1 VGQRWLAGLALV
13 CLATVAHA
21 ETQVLRLATIAP
33 DGTAWAR
40 ELKAYAREVSD
51 KTAGRVT
58 LKIYY
63 GGIAGDEMQVGERIT
78 RGQLDGAISG
88 GALCGK
94 LSPSMRVPMV
104 QGVFQNREEAVHVMS
119 GLNGLFDE
127 ELRAAGFTHLGAA
140 SIGAVILFT
149 TSPVATLDDI
159 KKLRLGH
166 WDLDQIGLQIDH
178 AIGITSIPL
187 PPDKVNAA
195 LESKQLDGI
204 ATTPTVVLGFQL
216 MPHLRHY
223 LDLRTN
229 YFYGCVLV
237 ANRSFD
243 RVAVEDQGTLRAAT
257 AKFRARIE
265 QVGKQQD
272 DELLGGLFAQKGIKP
287 LPVSAALRSEY
298 LVAARQARE
307 QLGDKLGVPAATLQR
322 VLALLADFRAA
333 RTN

>member
-1 VGQRWLAGLALV
+1 MWTAGLALL
-13 CLATVAHA
+13 CLAGAARA

-40 ELKAYAREVSD
+40 ELRALAREVSD
-51 KTAGRVT
+51 NTAGRVA
-58 LKIYY
+58 LKIYF
-63 GGIAGDEMQVGERIT
+63 GGIAGDEVQVGDRIS

-104 QGVFQNREEAVHVMS
+104 QGVFQNRDEAVHVMT
-119 GLNGLFDE
+119 GLKSLFDE
-127 ELRAAGFTHLGAA
+127 EFHAAGFTHLGAA

-149 TSPVATLDDI
+149 TVPVATLDDL
-159 KKLRLGH
+159 KKLKLGH
-166 WDLDQIGLQIDH
+166 WDLDEIGLRIDH
-178 AIGITSIPL
+178 AIGLTSIPI
-187 PPDKVNAA
+187 PPDKVNPA
-195 LESKQLDGI
+195 LEAKQLEGL
-204 ATTPTVVLGFQL
+204 ATTPTVVLGFQM
-216 MPHLRHY
+216 MPHLRYY
-223 LDLRTN
+223 LDLKTN
-229 YFYGCVLV
+229 YFYGCVV
-237 ANRSFD
+237 VSNRSFD
-243 RVAVEDQGTLRAAT
+243 RVSTEDQVTLRAAA

-287 LPVSAALRSEY
+287 LPVSAALRNEY

-307 QLGDKLGVPAATLQR
+307 LLGDKLGVPAATLQR